1 MLKSPRERE
10 QKTPTKE
17 ITPPKRN
24 VALFLDHP
32 FSSTKYA
39 VITSK
44 IDIADVRAAINRM
57 KKNKA
62 PQITPPP
69 ICGKI
74 VGNTTKI
81 KPAPAL
87 GSAPIAKTMVKIAVP
102 ANIAMKVSNRITQI
116 AELNRFCFLSR

>member
-10 QKTPTKE
+10 QKTQTKE

-44 IDIADVRAAINRM
+44 IDIADVRAAINRI

-87 GSAPIAKTMVKIAVP
+87 GSAPIAKTIVKIAVP
-102 ANIAMKVSNRITQI
+102 ASIAMKVSNRITQI